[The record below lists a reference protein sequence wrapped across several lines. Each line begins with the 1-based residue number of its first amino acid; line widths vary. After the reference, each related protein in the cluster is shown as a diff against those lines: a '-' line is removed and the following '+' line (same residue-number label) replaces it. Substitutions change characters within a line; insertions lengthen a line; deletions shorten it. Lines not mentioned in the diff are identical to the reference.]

1 MIAVAQLDRL
11 VVADQLVPALRA
23 AMEKEAAWDAGL
35 LLDLLPGPTSVS
47 NVYRF
52 WMITVTWILD
62 GRPSPPASSVPAM
75 SVLSSERLCTG
86 MSALLG
92 RDRRVGILWN
102 EEADMA
108 CEGGPYASIDD
119 RQLAQGLLEL
129 AASHHG
135 PGPASTMQHGALQ
148 QVIADEAA
156 SPTQHPDRLAHGAAP
171 VAGVVQHRQR
181 QNDVEAVVVER
192 EVAGVDARDDHPPG
206 EPHERAL
213 RDGHQGGVVIGHHHP
228 QPGRR
233 LQKMGRHGTHAR
245 PTSSTSPSGRMP
257 CKAQGARTREVRIR
271 YRGVAIRTL
280 IWLID
285 GPCLPPPSF
294 VSAMSV
300 LPSEDPLDDVPAGGR
315 EPAGQG
321 RDGGVE

>member
-135 PGPASTMQHGALQ
+135 PGPASTMQQGALQ

-171 VAGVVQHRQR
+171 VAGVVNIA
-181 QNDVEAVVVER
+181 NDR
-192 EVAGVDARDDHPPG
+192 TTSKRSSSN
-206 EPHERAL
+206 
-213 RDGHQGGVVIGHHHP
+213 
-228 QPGRR
+228 GRS
-233 LQKMGRHGTHAR
+233 QASTHATTTR
-245 PTSSTSPSGRMP
+245 PENR
-257 CKAQGARTREVRIR
+257 ARER
-271 YRGVAIRTL
+271 
-280 IWLID
+280 
-285 GPCLPPPSF
+285 
-294 VSAMSV
+294 SAMATR
-300 LPSEDPLDDVPAGGR
+300 AGS
-315 EPAGQG
+315 
-321 RDGGVE
+321 